1 MIRNSLKIE
10 GLFMHYIWSNEDI
23 LNKENTKNLNYTNYV
38 YNDYRILTITIQ
50 FKLLKGQLISKI
62 QKPNNIYYYYFN
74 GHVGFSCANSALCLQ
89 RVHFQHLN

>member
-38 YNDYRILTITIQ
+38 HNDYRILTITIQ
-50 FKLLKGQLISKI
+50 FKLD
-62 QKPNNIYYYYFN
+62 N
-74 GHVGFSCANSALCLQ
+74 
-89 RVHFQHLN
+89 